1 MSDEIS
7 EGRDLSRRLN
17 MRNVTMEAYI
27 LAQSYDKMLERL
39 ERSFDMEKQFTS
51 DASHE
56 LRTPTAVII
65 SQCEYAQEHDATPEE
80 FQDTIAIIKRQA
92 RRMNAMVSQLLSF
105 ARMEQGTQKVK
116 LEHADISDIVEAV
129 CEEQAELNPEVDFQ
143 YAIDPGICSNVDI
156 TLMSR
161 LVENLITNACK
172 FGGKHV
178 KVGLYEE
185 DGQIYLFVRDD
196 GIGISPENQKKVW
209 DRFWQAEPSR
219 SDNRQ
224 GSNGLGLSM
233 VREIA
238 KLHRGEMSLQSAPR
252 QGSTFTLKMPKEE

>member
-1 MSDEIS
+1 M
-7 EGRDLSRRLN
+7 
-17 MRNVTMEAYI
+17 
-27 LAQSYDKMLERL
+27 
-39 ERSFDMEKQFTS
+39 
-51 DASHE
+51 
-56 LRTPTAVII
+56 II

-185 DGQIYLFVRDD
+185 EGQIYLFVRDD
-196 GIGISPENQKKVW
+196 GIGISRRTRKGMGPLLAGGALKERQPPGQQRPW
-209 DRFWQAEPSR
+209 TFHGAGDSQAAP
-219 SDNRQ
+219 
-224 GSNGLGLSM
+224 
-233 VREIA
+233 
-238 KLHRGEMSLQSAPR
+238 GEMSLQSAPR